1 MSDKNLV
8 PFVDGIGRTLVGEVV
23 TDTKQILKVKNP
35 AILHVQPNQQTG
47 QISVQ
52 LVPYFF
58 KEFQK
63 GGSDSVLSFNKSSI
77 TLSEDMSIDDRLVTQ
92 YTNMFSAI
100 QAPAQPQLATV
111 GAGAPAGDTPV
122 VKLFDD

>member
-1 MSDKNLV
+1 MSDDKNLV
-8 PFVDGIGRTLVGEVV
+8 VFVDGIGRTLVGDQ
-23 TDTKQILKVKNP
+23 TSSDKSTLTVKNP

-52 LVPYFF
+52 LVPFFF

-63 GGSDSVLSFNKSSI
+63 GGGDSTWTFKKDNVTLAEEMELDERLLS
-77 TLSEDMSIDDRLVTQ
+77 Q
-92 YTNMFSAI
+92 YNNMFSALELP
-100 QAPAQPQLATV
+100 QQPELV
-111 GAGAPAGDTPV
+111 GAGAANAPV

>member
-1 MSDKNLV
+1 MSDKKLV
-8 PFVDGIGRTLVGEVV
+8 PFVDSIGRTLVGEVV

-63 GGSDSVLSFNKSSI
+63 GGSDSVWSFNKSAI
-77 TLSEDMSIDDRLVTQ
+77 TMSDDMKVDERLTSQ
-92 YTNMFSAI
+92 YTNMFSVI
-100 QAPAQPQLATV
+100 QTPATPQLATAGV
-111 GAGAPAGDTPV
+111 GAGDAPV

>member
-1 MSDKNLV
+1 MYMSDEKNLTV
-8 PFVDGIGRTLVGEVV
+8 FVDNIGRTLVGEE
-23 TDTKQILKVKNP
+23 TSSDKSTLTVKNP

-52 LVPYFF
+52 LIPYFF

-63 GGSDSVLSFNKSSI
+63 GGGDSTWVFNKANL
-77 TLSEDMSIDDRLVTQ
+77 TLADDMAMDDRLLSQ
-92 YTNMFSAI
+92 YNNMFSPLEI
-100 QAPAQPQLATV
+100 PNQPELV
-111 GAGAPAGDTPV
+111 GAGDAPV

>member
-1 MSDKNLV
+1 MSDKKLV
-8 PFVDGIGRTLVGEVV
+8 PFVDSIGRTLVGEVV
-23 TDTKQILKVKNP
+23 GDTKQILKVKNP

-63 GGSDSVLSFNKSSI
+63 GGGDTVWSFNKS
-77 TLSEDMSIDDRLVTQ
+77 TVTVSEDMDVDERLASQ
-92 YTNMFSAI
+92 YTNMFSVI
-100 QAPAQPQLATV
+100 QTPTGPQLATA
-111 GAGAPAGDTPV
+111 GAGVGDAPV